1 MTQHGASV
9 REFLGHEPSVRE
21 FFGLGAGALAHAR
34 FVLRRKLSRDPSR
47 ELSADRRFVLA
58 AVRHHRTSSTPSSYL
73 KHASTELRADREV
86 VMAAVK
92 RRGSALQYA
101 SAGLQADREVVMAAF
116 RTRPGRLYRD
126 KGDYFQYA
134 SPTLKAD
141 IDFVRAAVILCG
153 AYAALQHVSAEL
165 QVDPALDFLRSQWQ
179 LRPSNRQ
186 WRGDVTCLVPR
197 DLMYLDTRQQKLQA
211 YTLAVIVAKVS
222 LTRDRDALG
231 AAVGV
236 RTIPAPHVALN
247 GAPAA
252 LAMVHYLI
260 SSQVAAICVWLE
272 TRGSLGVLEP
282 PKQMSAAASTRFT
295 PITGVQMWATKQQ
308 VVIYTT
314 MGAPHLITLRRLV
327 FNYSI

>member
-1 MTQHGASV
+1 MTQ
-9 REFLGHEPSVRE
+9 PSVRE

-34 FVLRRKLSRDPSR
+34 FVLRRKVSRDPPR

-73 KHASTELRADREV
+73 KHASAELRADREV
-86 VMAAVK
+86 VMAAVRK
-92 RRGSALQYA
+92 RGSALQYA

-126 KGDYFQYA
+126 KGDYFKYA
-134 SPTLKAD
+134 SPTLQAD
-141 IDFVRAAVILCG
+141 IDFVRAAVKLCG

-165 QVDPALDFLRSQWQ
+165 QVDPALDSLR
-179 LRPSNRQ
+179 RQ
-186 WRGDVTCLVPR
+186 WHLHPSKRQWWGEFTCLVSR
-197 DLMYLDTRQQKLQA
+197 NMMHLDTREQKLHAQT
-211 YTLAVIVAKVS
+211 YAVIVAKVS

-252 LAMVHYLI
+252 LAMVHHLI
-260 SSQVAAICVWLE
+260 ASQVAANCVWLE
-272 TRGSLGVLEP
+272 TRGSLGVQVVHE
-282 PKQMSAAASTRFT
+282 KGVRAMESTGSFT
-295 PITGVQMWATKQQ
+295 SITGVQMWTTPQQ
-308 VVIYTT
+308 VMIYTS
-314 MGAPHLITLRRLV
+314 MGAPHLITLPRRV
-327 FNYSI
+327 F

>member
-1 MTQHGASV
+1 MTQPSV

-34 FVLRRKLSRDPSR
+34 FVLRRKVSRDPPR

-73 KHASTELRADREV
+73 KHASAELRADREV
-86 VMAAVK
+86 VMAAVRK
-92 RRGSALQYA
+92 RGSALQYA

-126 KGDYFQYA
+126 KGDYFKYA
-134 SPTLKAD
+134 SPTLQAD
-141 IDFVRAAVILCG
+141 IDFVRAAVKLCG

-165 QVDPALDFLRSQWQ
+165 QVDPALDSLR
-179 LRPSNRQ
+179 RQ
-186 WRGDVTCLVPR
+186 WHLHPSKRQWWGEFTCLVSR
-197 DLMYLDTRQQKLQA
+197 NMMHLDTREQKLHAQT
-211 YTLAVIVAKVS
+211 YAVIVAKVS

-260 SSQVAAICVWLE
+260 ASQVAANCVWLE
-272 TRGSLGVLEP
+272 TRGSLGVQVVHE
-282 PKQMSAAASTRFT
+282 KGVRAMESTGSFT
-295 PITGVQMWATKQQ
+295 SITGVQMWTTPQQ
-308 VVIYTT
+308 VMIYTS
-314 MGAPHLITLRRLV
+314 MGAPHLITLPRRV
-327 FNYSI
+327 F

>member
-1 MTQHGASV
+1 M

-34 FVLRRKLSRDPSR
+34 FVLRRKVSRDPPR

-73 KHASTELRADREV
+73 KHASAELRADREV
-86 VMAAVK
+86 VMAAVRK
-92 RRGSALQYA
+92 RGSALQYA

-126 KGDYFQYA
+126 KGDYFKYA
-134 SPTLKAD
+134 SPTLQAD
-141 IDFVRAAVILCG
+141 IDFVRAAVKLCG

-165 QVDPALDFLRSQWQ
+165 QVDPALDSLR
-179 LRPSNRQ
+179 RQ
-186 WRGDVTCLVPR
+186 WHLHPSKRQWWGEFTCLVSR
-197 DLMYLDTRQQKLQA
+197 NMMHLDTREQKLHAQT
-211 YTLAVIVAKVS
+211 YAVIVTKVS

-236 RTIPAPHVALN
+236 RAIPAPHVALN

-260 SSQVAAICVWLE
+260 ASQVAANCVWLE
-272 TRGSLGVLEP
+272 TRGSLGVQVVHE
-282 PKQMSAAASTRFT
+282 KGVRAMESTGSFT
-295 PITGVQMWATKQQ
+295 SITGVQMWTTPQQ
-308 VVIYTT
+308 VMIYTS
-314 MGAPHLITLRRLV
+314 MGAPHLITLPRRV
-327 FNYSI
+327 F